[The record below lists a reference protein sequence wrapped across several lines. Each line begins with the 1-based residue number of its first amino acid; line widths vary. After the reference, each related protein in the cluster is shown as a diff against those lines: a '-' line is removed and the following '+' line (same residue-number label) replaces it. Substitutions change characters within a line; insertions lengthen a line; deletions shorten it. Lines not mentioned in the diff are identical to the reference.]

1 MPYCTKNQFHMQ
13 VWDDEVV
20 FISTDGE
27 LIGDTIYPQFQDV
40 SAEFNHQ
47 SARLVGPNGTSR
59 KKQFNRKSPF
69 RKCSDDELVRM
80 LHSRTDW
87 GAKRSD
93 REWDRI
99 VGKF

>member
-1 MPYCTKNQFHMQ
+1 MD
-13 VWDDEVV
+13 VWDDDVV

-27 LIGDTIYPQFQDV
+27 LIGHTIYPQFQDV

-47 SARLVGPNGTSR
+47 SERLIPPNSTSS
-59 KKQFNRKSPF
+59 KKPYNRNSPF
-69 RKCSDDELVRM
+69 RKCSYKELVGM
-80 LHSRTDW
+80 LHFRTDW